1 MPGMARGWESKS
13 VEDQIEARN
22 SAAPETGKPKLNRLQ
37 RDLQARRESLLL
49 SRKRT
54 ETMLQTARDEGFR
67 RLQQR
72 TLEHLD
78 AELATLEIP
87 ENSKKS

>member
-22 SAAPETGKPKLNRLQ
+22 TAAPEAGKPQLNRLQ
-37 RDLQARRESLLL
+37 RELRARRESLML

-54 ETMLQTARDEGFR
+54 EAMLQSSRDEAFR

-78 AELATLEIP
+78 AELAALE
-87 ENSKKS
+87 SA

>member
-22 SAAPETGKPKLNRLQ
+22 SAATETGKPKLNRLQ
-37 RDLQARRESLLL
+37 RELRARRESLLL

-54 ETMLQTARDEGFR
+54 EAMLQTARDEGFR
-67 RLQQR
+67 RLQER

-78 AELATLEIP
+78 AELAALE
-87 ENSKKS
+87 NA

>member
-37 RDLQARRESLLL
+37 RELRARRESLLL

-54 ETMLQTARDEGFR
+54 EAMLQTARDEGFR
-67 RLQQR
+67 RLQER

-78 AELATLEIP
+78 AELAALE
-87 ENSKKS
+87 NA